1 MTEIIAFLV
10 EHWGT
15 IATVVGGLLAVA
27 SVVTGLTKTT
37 KDDAVVAWIRKAFE
51 FFSVLAP
58 KDAPGTLKAPGTF
71 AERPLLTERTEGA
84 ERPKVTR
91 LDR

>member
-1 MTEIIAFLV
+1 MTEIIAWLV
-10 EHWGT
+10 AHWAE
-15 IATVVGGLLAVA
+15 IAAVAGGLLALA

-51 FFSVLAP
+51 FISIVAP
-58 KDAPGTLKAPGTF
+58 KDAPGSLKAPGTM
-71 AERPLLTERTEGA
+71 AERPLLTERTEG
-84 ERPKVTR
+84 EDRPKVTR